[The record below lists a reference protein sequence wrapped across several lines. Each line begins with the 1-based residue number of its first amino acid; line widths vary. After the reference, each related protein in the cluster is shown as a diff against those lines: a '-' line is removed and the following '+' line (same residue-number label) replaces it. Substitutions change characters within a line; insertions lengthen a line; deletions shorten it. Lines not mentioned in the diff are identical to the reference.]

1 MAADQNK
8 GREYWLELFS
18 KTDLPV
24 LGGVV
29 HELESVTGKD
39 NSTALQLADVILK
52 DPALTSRVLKVANCV
67 IYNPTINNP
76 ITTISRAVVQLGIAG
91 VKSIYTSVVL
101 IDKLLSEQS
110 PPYLLDGI
118 VHAIN
123 AAVQS
128 RNLMEKASGKASEE
142 VFIAALLY
150 RLGELAFWCFGAEQ
164 ANQLSDELEHNKDNA
179 ADLIERQLGTSFH
192 ALSSGL
198 AERWE
203 LGSVLKEA
211 LNKPNSKKPE
221 AKVVQLGDR
230 LCELLEKDPESA
242 ELKTLLNDIADFCKT
257 EPEDI
262 NELIARGAT
271 EATSELKAFGVHQMH
286 QAAKL
291 VQSNKAK
298 TATLS
303 PDPQFQ
309 LNMLRDLDVMVKDK
323 CDINTLF
330 HTIAEGIHLGVGLER
345 VAILLCDTKRSTV
358 QAKHVLGKG
367 TENWREQLIIPIT
380 KEHPGALMQCAEQR
394 KTILIGDTGN
404 TTRFSKLEQKLFGN
418 TSAQAAPIVAN
429 NRLIGVIYADRHG
442 HRELADEQRSAFQY
456 IVQQANASLEQLIR
470 NRSL

>member
-1 MAADQNK
+1 MTVDQNR
-8 GREYWLELFS
+8 GRDYWLELFS

-52 DPALTSRVLKVANCV
+52 DPSLTSRVLKVANCV

-123 AAVQS
+123 SAVQS
-128 RNLMEKASGKASEE
+128 RNLMEQASGKASEE

-164 ANQLSDELEHNKDNA
+164 ADQLSVALEQNEDNSA
-179 ADLIERQLGTSFH
+179 ALIELQLGTSFH
-192 ALSSGL
+192 SLSSGL

-203 LGSVLKEA
+203 LGAILKEA
-211 LNKPNSKKPE
+211 LNKPSSKKPE
-221 AKVVQLGDR
+221 AKAVQFGDR
-230 LCELLEKDPESA
+230 LCELLVKAPDSA
-242 ELKTLLNDIADFCKT
+242 KLKALLSDIADFCKT
-257 EPEDI
+257 EPKEID
-262 NELIARGAT
+262 ELIARGTT

-291 VQSNKAK
+291 VQSKK
-298 TATLS
+298 EKPITLS
-303 PDPQFQ
+303 PDPQLQ
-309 LNMLRDLDVMVKDK
+309 LNMLRDLDIMVKDK

-330 HTIAEGIHLGVGLER
+330 HTVAEGIHLGVGLER
-345 VAILLCDTKRSTV
+345 VAILLCDTKRSKV

-380 KEHPGALMQCAEQR
+380 KEHPGAIMQCAETRQP
-394 KTILIGDTGN
+394 IMIGDVPKAIKA
-404 TTRFSKLEQKLFGN
+404 SELEQKLFGIAL
-418 TSAQAAPIVAN
+418 AQVAPIIAN
-429 NRLIGVIYADRHG
+429 NRLIGVIYADRAG
-442 HRELADEQRSAFQY
+442 NQQLTEEQHSAFQY
-456 IVQQANASLEQLIR
+456 IAQQANTSLEQLIR
-470 NRSL
+470 NRSH

>member
-1 MAADQNK
+1 MATDKNK
-8 GREYWLELFS
+8 GRDYWLELFS

-52 DPALTSRVLKVANCV
+52 DPSLTSRVLKVANCV

-110 PPYLLDGI
+110 PPYLLNGI

-123 AAVQS
+123 SAVQS
-128 RNLMEKASGKASEE
+128 RNLMEQASGKVSEE

-164 ANQLSDELEHNKDNA
+164 AERLSDSLEYNEDDSEA
-179 ADLIERQLGTSFH
+179 LIKHQVGTSFH
-192 ALSSGL
+192 SLSSGL
-198 AERWE
+198 ADRWE
-203 LGSVLKEA
+203 LGRVLKEA
-211 LNKPNSKKPE
+211 LNKPNSNKPE
-221 AKVVQLGDR
+221 AKAVQLGDH
-230 LCELLEKDPESA
+230 LCELLEKAPDSA

-257 EPEDI
+257 DVEDI
-262 NELIARGAT
+262 EGLVTRGTT

-291 VQSNKAK
+291 VQSKK
-298 TATLS
+298 EKPITLT

-309 LNMLRDLDVMVKDK
+309 LNMLRDLDVMVKEK
-323 CDINTLF
+323 CNINTLF
-330 HTIAEGIHLGVGLER
+330 HTVAEGIHLGVGLER
-345 VAILLCDTKRSTV
+345 VAILLCDTKRSKV

-380 KEHPGALMQCAEQR
+380 KEHLGALMLCAEKRQAIIINDGP
-394 KTILIGDTGN
+394 KTTS
-404 TTRFSKLEQKLFGN
+404 FSKLEQKLFGN
-418 TSAQAAPIVAN
+418 TPAQAAPIIAN
-429 NRLIGVIYADRHG
+429 NRLIGVIYADRAG
-442 HRELADEQRSAFQY
+442 NQQLAEEQRSAFQY
-456 IVQQANASLEQLIR
+456 IVQQANTSLEQLIR
-470 NRSL
+470 NHSR

>member
-1 MAADQNK
+1 MTVDQNR
-8 GREYWLELFS
+8 GRDYWLELFS

-52 DPALTSRVLKVANCV
+52 DPSLTSRVLKVANCV

-128 RNLMEKASGKASEE
+128 RNLMEQASGKASEE

-164 ANQLSDELEHNKDNA
+164 ADQLSDTLEHNEDNSA
-179 ADLIERQLGTSFH
+179 ALIELQLGASFH
-192 ALSSGL
+192 SLSSGL

-203 LGSVLKEA
+203 LGAILKEA
-211 LNKPNSKKPE
+211 LNKPSPKKPE
-221 AKVVQLGDR
+221 AKAVQFGDR
-230 LCELLEKDPESA
+230 LCELLVKAPDSA
-242 ELKTLLNDIADFCKT
+242 ELKALLSDIADFCKT
-257 EPEDI
+257 EPKEID
-262 NELIARGAT
+262 ELIARGTT

-291 VQSNKAK
+291 AQSKK
-298 TATLS
+298 EKPITLS

-330 HTIAEGIHLGVGLER
+330 HTVAEGIHLGVGLER
-345 VAILLCDTKRSTV
+345 VAILLCDTNRSKV

-380 KEHPGALMQCAEQR
+380 KEHPGALMQCAQQR
-394 KTILIGDTGN
+394 QAIIIGDTPQ
-404 TTRFSKLEQKLFGN
+404 TTSFSKLEQKLFGN
-418 TSAQAAPIVAN
+418 TPAQAAPIIAN
-429 NRLIGVIYADRHG
+429 NRLIGVIYADRDG
-442 HRELADEQRSAFQY
+442 NQQLADEQRSAFQY
-456 IVQQANASLEQLIR
+456 IVQQANTSLEQLIS
-470 NRSL
+470 NRSH